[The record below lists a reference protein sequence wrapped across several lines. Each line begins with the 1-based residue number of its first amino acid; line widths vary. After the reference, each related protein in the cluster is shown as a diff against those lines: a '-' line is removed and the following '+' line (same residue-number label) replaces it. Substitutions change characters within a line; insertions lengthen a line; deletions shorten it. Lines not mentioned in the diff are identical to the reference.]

1 MRVRAATVG
10 DTEGE
15 RDTLAER
22 EGTDTEAAAEEEEEG
37 ETEKEDVGLP
47 LTEPVRDG
55 PRDAEAQEDSEVE
68 RVSVRVAAS
77 V

>member
-1 MRVRAATVG
+1 MRAATVG

-22 EGTDTEAAAEEEEEG
+22 EGTDTEAAAEAEEEG
-37 ETEKEDVGLP
+37 ETVKEVVGLP
-47 LTEPVRDG
+47 LTEPERDG

-68 RVSVRVAAS
+68 SVRVRVTAS
-77 V
+77 E

>member
-1 MRVRAATVG
+1 VRVRAATVG

-15 RDTLAER
+15 GDTLAER
-22 EGTDTEAAAEEEEEG
+22 EGTDTEAAAEEEGEG
-37 ETEKEDVGLP
+37 ETVKDDVGLP

-68 RVSVRVAAS
+68 RVSVCVTAS

>member
-15 RDTLAER
+15 GDTLAER

-37 ETEKEDVGLP
+37 ETEKDDVGLP
-47 LTEPVRDG
+47 LTEPERDG

-68 RVSVRVAAS
+68 RVSVCVVAS